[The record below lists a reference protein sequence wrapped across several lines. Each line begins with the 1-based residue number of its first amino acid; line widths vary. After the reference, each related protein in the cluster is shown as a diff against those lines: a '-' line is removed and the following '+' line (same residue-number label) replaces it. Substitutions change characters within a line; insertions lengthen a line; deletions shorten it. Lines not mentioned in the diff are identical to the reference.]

1 MKEEI
6 ILIGAGGH
14 ARSCIDV
21 IESEGKYSIFGL
33 VGTEQELGLEILG
46 YNIVGTDRDLEKL
59 HIGCKNAIVTVGQ
72 IKNPEPRIRIFQLL
86 KKIGF
91 SLPVI
96 ISPKAYISRHSTIGE
111 GSIVMHQATVN
122 LNVAIGNN
130 CIINSKALL
139 EHDVKIGNHCHIST
153 GAILNGEVVVGDA
166 SFIGSGSIIKE
177 TVSIGSNSLV
187 AMGSR
192 VFADLPEHSKYKIK
206 P

>member
-46 YNIVGTDRDLEKL
+46 YNVVGTDKDLEKL
-59 HIGCKNAIVTVGQ
+59 HIDCRNAIVTVGQ

-96 ISPKAYISRHSTIGE
+96 ISPKAYISRHSAVGE
-111 GSIVMHQATVN
+111 GSIIMHHVIVN
-122 LNVAIGNN
+122 SSVQIGNN
-130 CIINSKALL
+130 CIINSKVLL

-153 GAILNGEVVVGDA
+153 GAILNGKVVVGDA

-187 AMGSR
+187 AMGSKIL
-192 VFADLPEHSKYKIK
+192 ADLPDNSKYKIK
-206 P
+206 S